1 MKIMQNVQVQIP
13 KHTLLIV
20 NNLFEIQK
28 KIETTEDRL
37 NIARN
42 LGKIIEALEEQGLT
56 FENPIGQKFNQTR
69 TDLEATISG
78 EGTENLVVV
87 DVLKPIIRA
96 GNSNNTVVIQKGI
109 VIVETFKE

>member
-1 MKIMQNVQVQIP
+1 MKQIQNVQIQIP
-13 KHTLLIV
+13 KYILLII

-28 KIETTEDRL
+28 KVESTEDEL
-37 NIARN
+37 NISRN
-42 LGKIIEALEEQGLT
+42 LVKIIEVLEEQGLS
-56 FENPIGQKFNQTR
+56 FENPLGQSFNQTR

-96 GNSNNTVVIQKGI
+96 GNSHNSIVIQKGI
-109 VIVETFKE
+109 VIVETSKE